1 LTAGLRVGVMDYGM
15 GNLRSVEKAFERA
28 GARAFVSDRPS
39 ALKSSDLLVVPGV
52 GAFDAAM
59 GVLRKKG
66 LDRFIIDWVQADR
79 PYFGICLGLQLL
91 FESSAEAPGVRG
103 LGVLAGKVVKFPF
116 RRQGLKVPHMGWNQV
131 RPVSPG
137 PAGWNGLLSSSDHY
151 YFVHFVLS
159 VSQRRGSCLDGYTV
173 RRAFLFGG
181 GPRPTGGHPVSSG
194 KKRPHGPSFLDA
206 PVGARIQPIEV
217 IPCL

>member
-1 LTAGLRVGVMDYGM
+1 MDYGM

-28 GARAFVSDRPS
+28 GARAFVSDRPK
-39 ALKSSDLLVVPGV
+39 ALESSDLLVVPGV

-59 GVLRKKG
+59 EVLRKKG
-66 LDRFIIDWVQADR
+66 LDRFILDWVRADR

-116 RRQGLKVPHMGWNQV
+116 RRQGLKVPHMGWNEV

-137 PAGWNGLLSSSDHY
+137 PAGWNGLLTPSDQY
-151 YFVHFVLS
+151 YFVHSYFPRPKDSEV
-159 VSQRRGSCLDGYTV
+159 VWTV
-173 RRAFLFGG
+173 TPYG
-181 GPRPTGGHPVSSG
+181 GPFCSAVARGRLAATQFHPEKSGPTGLRFLTRLLARVSN
-194 KKRPHGPSFLDA
+194 PS
-206 PVGARIQPIEV
+206 R
-217 IPCL
+217 

>member
-1 LTAGLRVGVMDYGM
+1 MTAGLRVGVMDYGM

-151 YFVHFVLS
+151 YFVHSYYPCPKDAEV
-159 VSQRRGSCLDGYTV
+159 VWTV
-173 RRAFLFGG
+173 TPYG
-181 GPRPTGGHPVSSG
+181 GPFCSAVARGRLAATQFHPEKSGPTGLRFLKELLNRVSK
-194 KKRPHGPSFLDA
+194 KKR
-206 PVGARIQPIEV
+206 
-217 IPCL
+217 